1 MVLHPA
7 TLPEAPPACGH
18 HPARPWLWLVGLAA
32 VLLVGVLVGRLSAPS
47 AAPPTLAVIHEERGV
62 TGYSR
67 VVAGVP
73 VGYAHTERGAV
84 SAATNY
90 LAALA
95 TAAIA
100 DAPRRHQMIASL
112 AAAQSAAS
120 LQRQYDW
127 ASGQVRR
134 DLHLDQPTDVQVVV
148 RLVPVGWQ
156 VSRYTDATAEVVV
169 FGTGLYG
176 SSVGVPVRETWGVNT
191 VTLTWQGDD
200 WKLVRSVTQTAIV
213 PLADPR
219 SRAVDDNG
227 SGLAPQVS
235 AFKEY
240 RYGS

>member
-1 MVLHPA
+1 
-7 TLPEAPPACGH
+7 LPKAPPACGH

-47 AAPPTLAVIHEERGV
+47 AAPPTLAVIHDDRGA

-67 VVAGVP
+67 VAAGVP
-73 VGYAHTERGAV
+73 IGYAHNERGAV

-95 TAAIA
+95 TAATA

>member
-1 MVLHPA
+1 L
-7 TLPEAPPACGH
+7 
-18 HPARPWLWLVGLAA
+18 LVGLPALLL
-32 VLLVGVLVGRLSAPS
+32 LLVGVLIGRLSAPS
-47 AAPPTLAVIHEERGV
+47 AAPPTLAVIHERGA

-67 VVAGVP
+67 VVADVP
-73 VGYAHTERGAV
+73 VGYAHTEQGAV

-90 LAALA
+90 LGALA
-95 TAAIA
+95 SATTT
-100 DAPRRHQMIASL
+100 DASRRHQMIAAL
-112 AAAQSAAS
+112 AAAQSVAS

-134 DLHLDQPTDVQVVV
+134 DLHLDQPTGVQAVV
-148 RLVPVGWQ
+148 RLIPVGWQ
-156 VSRYTDATAEVVV
+156 VVRYADDTAEVVV

-176 SSVGVPVRETWGVNT
+176 CSVGVPVRETWGVNR
-191 VTLTWQGDD
+191 VTLAWQAGD
-200 WKLVRSVTQTAIV
+200 WKLVRSVTDPAIV

-227 SGLAPQVS
+227 SGLAPQVN

>member
-32 VLLVGVLVGRLSAPS
+32 VLLVGVLVGRLGAPS
-47 AAPPTLAVIHEERGV
+47 AAPPTLAVIHDDRGA

-95 TAAIA
+95 TAATV

-120 LQRQYDW
+120 LQQQYAW
-127 ASGQVRR
+127 ASGQVHR

-227 SGLAPQVS
+227 SGLAPQVG